1 MKPSLDLPPGYR
13 PNVGI
18 MLIAPDRR
26 VWVGQRSDRDAGAEQ
41 TGWQMPQGGIDKG
54 ETPVEAALRELEE
67 EVGTDKADVVRESGQ
82 WFAYELPP
90 ALAKSLWKGRY
101 RGQAQKWVA
110 LRFTGQDSDI
120 DIDTRHPEFRAWRWA
135 PASELPSL
143 IVPFKRDVYRAV
155 LAEFADL
162 VG

>member
-1 MKPSLDLPPGYR
+1 MKRSDDLPKGYR

-26 VWVGQRSDRDAGAEQ
+26 VWIGQRFDRNPDADQA
-41 TGWQMPQGGIDKG
+41 GWQMPQGGIDKG
-54 ETPVEAALRELEE
+54 ETAVVAARRELEE
-67 EVGTDKADVVRESGQ
+67 EVGTDKADIMRESAT
-82 WFAYELPP
+82 WLAYDLPP
-90 ALAKSLWKGRY
+90 TLARSLWKGRF

-110 LRFTGQDSDI
+110 MRFTGSDADI
-120 DIDTRHPEFRAWRWA
+120 DIATEHPEFRAWRWA
-135 PASELPSL
+135 PAVDLPGL

-162 VG
+162 LG

>member
-1 MKPSLDLPPGYR
+1 MKRTVDLPAGYR

-26 VWVGQRSDRDAGAEQ
+26 VWIGQRTDRDPDAEQ
-41 TGWQMPQGGIDKG
+41 AGWQMPQGGIDEG
-54 ETPVEAALRELEE
+54 ETPTQAAHRELEE
-67 EVGTDKADVVRESGQ
+67 EVGTGRADIVRESGQ
-82 WFAYELPP
+82 WLAYDLPP
-90 ALAKSLWKGRY
+90 ALAKSLWKGRF

-110 LRFTGQDSDI
+110 MRFTGRDSDI
-120 DIDTRHPEFRAWRWA
+120 NIATHHPEFRAWRWA
-135 PASELPSL
+135 QSRELPDL

-162 VG
+162 VD